1 MKLPVD
7 KLDIRIA
14 LRDDDT
20 FIARMN
26 PPAKSKRLPNCE
38 IVDVAAVPYDVK
50 AYIEFIERMV
60 HGQ

>member
-7 KLDIRIA
+7 QLDIRIA

-26 PPAKSKRLPNCE
+26 PPAKSKCLPTCE
-38 IVDVAAVPYDVK
+38 LVDVVAVPYDVK

-60 HGQ
+60 NRP